1 LRNPQPAQVVVIASQ
16 AAQYSAVGDM
26 QIEAQRKATRALAYY
41 DRLTPYLIYENQI
54 EKMGSPKLAILPSAQ
69 ALGEDAWQE
78 LLKYVDGGG
87 NLLITGPVDRDEHW
101 QKVPRAGK
109 LLPQA
114 RTIPLTYHN
123 AAVVPQDASPA
134 PNLQRMR
141 NSPLSFDLQAQG
153 SLESLR
159 IPNASFTE
167 INHGKGRIFW
177 AAEPVE
183 LAQGDQ
189 ATADV
194 YSYVAGRV
202 GIQPQFELATPLS
215 PGVIVYPITLGDSV
229 LYVFVSDSAESSNID
244 LRDKATGV
252 RITLNLPAE
261 HAGLALVGKKETSV
275 IAKYG
280 F

>member
-1 LRNPQPAQVVVIASQ
+1 MRKEAS
-16 AAQYSAVGDM
+16 
-26 QIEAQRKATRALAYY
+26 
-41 DRLTPYLIYENQI
+41 
-54 EKMGSPKLAILPSAQ
+54 
-69 ALGEDAWQE
+69 
-78 LLKYVDGGG
+78 
-87 NLLITGPVDRDEHW
+87 
-101 QKVPRAGK
+101 
-109 LLPQA
+109 
-114 RTIPLTYHN
+114 
-123 AAVVPQDASPA
+123 
-134 PNLQRMR
+134 
-141 NSPLSFDLQAQG
+141 G

-159 IPNASFTE
+159 IPNASFVE

-194 YSYVAGRV
+194 YSYVAGRA

-215 PGVIVYPITLGDSV
+215 PGVIAYPITLKDSV
-229 LYVFVSDSAESSNID
+229 LYVFVSDSAEGSNVD

-261 HAGLALVGKKETSV
+261 HAGLALVGKKEKSV